1 MELIRGIHNILPSHN
16 GCVLTIGNFDGVHR
30 GHAEVIRN
38 LVNKAH
44 HFQLPAMVMTFEPQ
58 PQEMF
63 KGENAPARLSLL
75 RDKIALLD
83 ELEIDQL
90 LCVNF
95 TPSFASQ
102 PAQAFIED
110 LLVNKLGVKYLVVGD
125 DFCFGKGREG
135 NFNSLVAAGKQ
146 YGFTVVSTQSF
157 LVGSQRVSSTLIRE
171 QLQLGN
177 LEQAR
182 RMLGHPFML
191 SGKVAHGQKIGR
203 TIGFPTANIALKRK
217 VVPVRG
223 VFAVRLFTYDSEEEY
238 QGVANVGFRPTV
250 QGQVCQLE
258 VHLFDFDG
266 DLYGKRV
273 DVELVAKI
281 RDEQPFESLDALKK
295 QILNDANEAKALF
308 SFDAS

>member
-1 MELIRGIHNILPSHN
+1 MELIRGIHNLLPSHH
-16 GCVLTIGNFDGVHR
+16 GCVLSIGNFDGVHR

-38 LVNKAH
+38 LVDKAH
-44 HFQLPAMVMTFEPQ
+44 HFQLPATIMTFEPQ
-58 PQEMF
+58 PQELF
-63 KGENAPARLSLL
+63 RGEHAPARLSLL
-75 RDKIALLD
+75 RDKARLLD
-83 ELEIDQL
+83 ELEIDRL

-95 TPSFASQ
+95 TSSFASQ
-102 PAQAFIED
+102 PAQAFIEE

-135 NFNSLVAAGKQ
+135 NFDMLVAAGKQ
-146 YGFTVVSTQSF
+146 FGFSVVSTQSF
-157 LVGSQRVSSTLIRE
+157 VVGTHRVSSTLVRE
-171 QLQLGN
+171 QLMLGN

-182 RMLGHPFML
+182 RLLGHPFML

-223 VFAVRLFTYDSEEEY
+223 VFAVRFFWDGSDIYE
-238 QGVANVGFRPTV
+238 GVANVGFRPTV

-273 DVELVAKI
+273 EVELVAKI

-308 SFDAS
+308 CFDAS